1 MSRVRAQICVASAGL
16 ILMSVPAHAGLFD
29 WLKRGK
35 ECEACQQEAA
45 CAPSPTEGCTSVEPC
60 CEPRDKSKPESTE
73 LDPESTP
80 VGQPTRPVTFAQPAP
95 TGEVT
100 GARSSFELPSFRM
113 TLPRIEM
120 ETPNFRLNG
129 GARVRR
135 NPQMEIDRATAGVS
149 NGAPLIHGP
158 LMGAGLQGTRE
169 SAPVKGKPESAEGD
183 GGQKESASGC
193 TPCSTTKV
201 QSEEV
206 RELALH
212 VKELQG
218 LVLQLAEQKAAEQR
232 ALDQQANGQQAITEP
247 SETFES
253 DQPAPEVS
261 YVPRKAK
268 VVSTTR
274 QAATTRTAK
283 NSPTRESLAAS
294 DRLQKLQEI
303 LEEKQAEMEAL
314 QAEQEEVEA
323 AEREEIKAEERRLA
337 ARKKQLE
344 ADRVA
349 RLRSRMGR
357 ESVTEEPIASR
368 ASMIERMN
376 YEDEAVEEQTPEP
389 VAPKQLMPKPS
400 RLKAVPTSSIRRN
413 PSEWHEAEER

>member
-1 MSRVRAQICVASAGL
+1 MMSSVNRFRKCWRQLVALPLIGVSTLALGGEFPCVGNFCLPFRRNAEPKPDLGSAPIDDEPEEKPQVGAA
-16 ILMSVPAHAGLFD
+16 PANGPLFF
-29 WLKRGK
+29 
-35 ECEACQQEAA
+35 A
-45 CAPSPTEGCTSVEPC
+45 APSPT
-60 CEPRDKSKPESTE
+60 
-73 LDPESTP
+73 
-80 VGQPTRPVTFAQPAP
+80 
-95 TGEVT
+95 GEIS
-100 GARSSFELPSFRM
+100 GARRSYELPSFRM
-113 TLPRIEM
+113 TLPRLALESP
-120 ETPNFRLNG
+120 EFRLNG
-129 GARVRR
+129 GTQIRR
-135 NPQMEIDRATAGVS
+135 DPRMQLDSATAGVAS
-149 NGAPLIHGP
+149 GPPAVFGQVMGASVQNPQPSPQVGGAPLSDP
-158 LMGAGLQGTRE
+158 PKKTGA
-169 SAPVKGKPESAEGD
+169 APIECAP
-183 GGQKESASGC
+183 GC
-193 TPCSTTKV
+193 TQA

-206 RELALH
+206 QHLTQQ

-218 LVLQLAEQKAAEQR
+218 LLLQLAEQQAA
-232 ALDQQANGQQAITEP
+232 GQQATAE
-247 SETFES
+247 SDETLEE

-268 VVSTTR
+268 MVSNSRHVTTSPVR
-274 QAATTRTAK
+274 NATQ
-283 NSPTRESLAAS
+283 RESLAAS
-294 DRLQKLQEI
+294 QRLQRLQEI